1 MSRRILVVDD
11 EPAILLTLKAILEM
25 NGFTADTAPS
35 SIQAKFRL
43 EAQSYDLVISDLKME
58 HERAGFDVVRFA
70 KEKNGRTPVVILTAC
85 PELGRDWK
93 ENGADSLVTKPANMP
108 ELLKLIEALLARPH
122 MRAPA
127 NCCSPNSGVE
137 GVAKAA

>member
-1 MSRRILVVDD
+1 MRRRILVVDD

-70 KEKNGRTPVVILTAC
+70 KEKNHRTPVVILTAC

-108 ELLKLIEALLARPH
+108 ELLKLIEALLARPQTT
-122 MRAPA
+122 RA
-127 NCCSPNSGVE
+127 NGCSAEVE
-137 GVAKAA
+137 GEGSAKAA